1 MEHVRLSKVTHLNIA
16 LDIISDLNASEWY
29 HKRLKEELGKITA
42 KCNRV
47 IIGLLDNYQ
56 YQYEYN
62 CIDALKSE
70 LISVKDI
77 CCPCKDRKC
86 EICDLYHYDDCCL
99 EDHEQFFCFR
109 DCSNCTKLKE
119 AILNLSE
126 ELTLEEILSL
136 LKMEYCDHDFDF
148 ETGQLE
154 EGENIDKIRD
164 IIKDKWVPYVNS
176 LSS

>member
-1 MEHVRLSKVTHLNIA
+1 MEHIRLSKIIHLDIA
-16 LDIISDLNASEWY
+16 LGIISDLDASEWY
-29 HKRLKEELGKITA
+29 CEKLEEKLSEITA
-42 KCNRV
+42 KCDRV
-47 IIGLLDNYQ
+47 ILVLHNNCHR
-56 YQYEYN
+56 EFN
-62 CIDALKSE
+62 CIEALKSE
-70 LISVKDI
+70 LISIKDI
-77 CCPCKDRKC
+77 CYPCKDRKC
-86 EICDLYHYDDCCL
+86 ERCNLYHYDDCYL
-99 EDHEQFFCFR
+99 EDHEQFFCLR